1 MVGESVNSD
10 HLGDKVTIK
19 ALDQWLAD
27 LVGHVKLLTDRVG
40 ALEKEHSVKDK
51 IIANL
56 RKEVEVL
63 KSKEDAPASGNENS
77 WSEVLKKG
85 NKSVTRMNIVNAVS
99 DENKER
105 NKKEKNIIIFGLR
118 ESEKESVADKKI
130 EDGEEV
136 KKICEALS
144 LDNDTVEGVFRLR
157 TKDTTKPKPLVMVL
171 KDKETRNKFLQA
183 AKQLK
188 TSNDYKTVYLCP
200 DLTEAQRLKF
210 RELVKIRDAKNGK
223 LKDDEKEKKIWCIRD
238 NEVVL
243 LNKRK

>member
-1 MVGESVNSD
+1 MVGETKSVNLD

-27 LVGHVKLLTDRVG
+27 LVSHVKLLTDRIG
-40 ALEKEHSVKDK
+40 ALEKEHSAKDK

-63 KSKEDAPASGNENS
+63 KEAPAAGNENS

-105 NKKEKNIIIFGLR
+105 NKKEKNVIVFGL
-118 ESEKESVADKKI
+118 KESVKESIADKKV
-130 EDGEEV
+130 EDDEEV
-136 KKICEALS
+136 NKICEALS
-144 LDNDTVEGVFRLR
+144 LQSDTVEGVFRLK

-183 AKQLK
+183 AKQLR

-210 RELVKIRDAKNGK
+210 RELVKIRDAKNEK